1 MSRRAASEK
10 TMPALFAAND
20 VHWAWTVLGLLAIPA
35 LVALNGFFVAAEFA
49 VVAVRRTRVEEMIQQ
64 GVRNARAIEVALARM
79 DRTIA
84 ATQFG
89 ITLASIALGVVGEP
103 ALAAII
109 EPLFQVFPPEWRGV
123 ATHSSAAFAALTL
136 VTFMHVVFGELI
148 PKTVA
153 LQEPDRIAL
162 RVAKPLNLFARL
174 ARPFTLLISAV
185 ANRLLRALGYEPAS
199 GEETVHSVEE
209 LLLLIEDTEEAGV
222 LKPEQADL
230 VQKVFLLSNKKVRDC
245 MLPRDKIAA
254 LEMTTQPEKILEAV
268 RETAH
273 TRMPVYDGELDRIVG
288 VVNTK
293 DLFHLY
299 SLRGVAVLD
308 DALYPALFLSPD
320 EPIATALQLFRK
332 SHRPMALVRNDE
344 NRIVGLITL
353 EDVLEEIVGDIEDE
367 HDRPV
372 PKLVLRRVKKKPGDK
387 GPRK

>member
-1 MSRRAASEK
+1 MTLVLAESG
-10 TMPALFAAND
+10 T
-20 VHWAWTVLGLLAIPA
+20 HWTWTALGLLAIPA
-35 LVALNGFFVAAEFA
+35 LVALNAFFVAAEFA
-49 VVAVRRTRVEEMIQQ
+49 VVAIRRTRIEEMVQQ
-64 GVRNARAIEVALARM
+64 GVRRAKAVEAAVTRL

-84 ATQFG
+84 STQFG
-89 ITLASIALGVVGEP
+89 ITFASIALGIVGEP
-103 ALAAII
+103 AMAAVI
-109 EPLFQVFPPEWRGV
+109 EPIFAVFPPEWRGV
-123 ATHSSAAFAALTL
+123 ATHSAAAFAALTL

-153 LQEPDRIAL
+153 LQEPDRVAL
-162 RVAKPLNLFARL
+162 RVATSLNVFAKL
-174 ARPFTLLISAV
+174 SRPFTLLISAV
-185 ANRLLRALGYEPAS
+185 ANRLLRMLGYKPAS

-222 LKPEQADL
+222 LQPEQADL

-245 MLPRDKIAA
+245 MLPREKMAA
-254 LEMTTQPEKILEAV
+254 LELSTPPEKILEAV

-308 DALYPALFLSPD
+308 DAMYPALFLSPD

-332 SHRPMALVRNDE
+332 SHRPMALVRDAE
-344 NRIVGLITL
+344 AKIQGLITL

-372 PKLVLRRVKKKPGDK
+372 PKLVLRRVKRRPGGEPGFKGSTDK
-387 GPRK
+387 GAKK

>member
-1 MSRRAASEK
+1 
-10 TMPALFAAND
+10 MPALFGVND

-35 LVALNGFFVAAEFA
+35 LVALNAFFVAAEFA
-49 VVAVRRTRVEEMIQQ
+49 VVAIRRTRIEEMVQQ
-64 GVRNARAIEVALARM
+64 GIRHAKAIEAAVARL

-103 ALAAII
+103 ATAAMI
-109 EPLFQVFPPEWRGV
+109 EPLFVVFPPEWRGV
-123 ATHSSAAFAALTL
+123 ATHSSAAVAALAL

-153 LQEPDRIAL
+153 LQQPDRVAL
-162 RVAKPLNLFARL
+162 HLATPLNVFAKL
-174 ARPFTLLISAV
+174 TRPFTLLVNVV
-185 ANRLLRALGYEPAS
+185 ANRLLRMLGYEPAS
-199 GEETVHSVEE
+199 AEETVHSVEE

-230 VQKVFLLSNKKVRDC
+230 VQKVFLLTNKKVGDC

-254 LEMTTQPEKILEAV
+254 LEMTTPPEKILEAV

-308 DALYPALFLSPD
+308 DAMYPALFLSPD
-320 EPIATALQLFRK
+320 EPISTALQLFRK
-332 SHRPMALVRNDE
+332 SHRPMALVRSDE
-344 NRIVGLITL
+344 GKILGLITL

-372 PKLVLRRVKKKPGDK
+372 PKLVLRRVKRKPGDK
-387 GPRK
+387 GPKK